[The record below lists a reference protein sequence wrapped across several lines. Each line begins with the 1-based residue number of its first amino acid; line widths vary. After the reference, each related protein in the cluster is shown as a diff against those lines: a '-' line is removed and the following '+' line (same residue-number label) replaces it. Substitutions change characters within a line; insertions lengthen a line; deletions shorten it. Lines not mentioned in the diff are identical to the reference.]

1 MRDFII
7 FFLFFP
13 FLPRV
18 NGCGY
23 QIKIK
28 KVWHMS
34 QAALGLSDWI
44 AKNGEPRGFPIIK
57 FILLKSSLISENI
70 NIFKLNEKSQNNW
83 RVGRVVK

>member
-1 MRDFII
+1 MSSLCFPWFEKVARLVAVNAGANVEEKKAGVVQGLQKSKFPDSHCDSEF
-7 FFLFFP
+7 FYFLFFP

-34 QAALGLSDWI
+34 QAALGLSD
-44 AKNGEPRGFPIIK
+44 
-57 FILLKSSLISENI
+57 
-70 NIFKLNEKSQNNW
+70 
-83 RVGRVVK
+83 